1 MLPPGLQP
9 EPLHVVV
16 QKRHP
21 TYLQITVPSLNMGR
35 MHARRL
41 LLESNTERERAHKFY
56 VNQGLTK
63 TAYRFAKDL

>member
-1 MLPPGLQP
+1 
-9 EPLHVVV
+9 
-16 QKRHP
+16 
-21 TYLQITVPSLNMGR
+21 

-41 LLESNTERERAHKFY
+41 LLESNIERERAHKFY